1 MMLATHAGS
10 VGTCA
15 TLHASLSS
23 RRAHAIPSWRPK
35 RRSSRTSPVPLRVHA
50 LGDDDD
56 GWDTDWDTDRDS
68 YGESSRSDDTG
79 TGMGA
84 LDNPIFNDNFKK
96 AFMDAQE
103 RIADEQGPMKA
114 QIRAEVDA
122 IMKQVQNERT
132 VDALESALPLE
143 EEEEV
148 AQEVAQVQKELVEKE
163 IASTYADALDNPLF
177 TDNFKQAFIEAQ
189 ARLKEEQAPMR
200 EKIDEEVA
208 AIMRQVHAEREA
220 EARGETYTQTA
231 DDPLGALDAFAGA
244 MSGASQPGAD
254 TFDGR
259 PDANAN
265 ANANQS
271 FKSPPPRIESTQTES
286 LPLDA
291 DILGE
296 MLSASDA
303 QLGSL
308 RSALAPL
315 EKALR
320 SEIIQNRRIRIAI
333 DKAQRTA
340 RYAEADRIAAERR
353 AERDRLEREGK
364 GNW

>member
-1 MMLATHAGS
+1 M
-10 VGTCA
+10 
-15 TLHASLSS
+15 
-23 RRAHAIPSWRPK
+23 
-35 RRSSRTSPVPLRVHA
+35 PLRVHA
-50 LGDDDD
+50 LSDDD

-96 AFMDAQE
+96 AFMEAQE
-103 RIADEQGPMKA
+103 RIADDQAPMKA
-114 QIRAEVDA
+114 QIRAEVDE

-231 DDPLGALDAFAGA
+231 DDTLGALDAFAGA

-254 TFDGR
+254 IFDGR
-259 PDANAN
+259 PNAN

-320 SEIIQNRRIRIAI
+320 SEIMQNRRIRIAI

>member
-1 MMLATHAGS
+1 MMLATRVGP

-23 RRAHAIPSWRPK
+23 RRAHAIPSRRPT
-35 RRSSRTSPVPLRVHA
+35 RSSSRRSPVPLRVHA
-50 LGDDDD
+50 LSDDD

-96 AFMDAQE
+96 AFMEAQE
-103 RIADEQGPMKA
+103 RIADDQAPMKA
-114 QIRAEVDA
+114 QIRAEVDE

-231 DDPLGALDAFAGA
+231 DDTLGALDAFAGA

-254 TFDGR
+254 IFDGR
-259 PDANAN
+259 PNAN

>member
-1 MMLATHAGS
+1 
-10 VGTCA
+10 
-15 TLHASLSS
+15 
-23 RRAHAIPSWRPK
+23 
-35 RRSSRTSPVPLRVHA
+35 
-50 LGDDDD
+50 
-56 GWDTDWDTDRDS
+56 
-68 YGESSRSDDTG
+68 
-79 TGMGA
+79 
-84 LDNPIFNDNFKK
+84 
-96 AFMDAQE
+96 
-103 RIADEQGPMKA
+103 MKA
-114 QIRAEVDA
+114 QIRAEVDE

-220 EARGETYTQTA
+220 EARGETYTHTA

-254 TFDGR
+254 VQHGR
-259 PDANAN
+259 PNANAN

-353 AERDRLEREGK
+353 AERERLEREGK

>member
-23 RRAHAIPSWRPK
+23 RRAHAIPSRRPK
-35 RRSSRTSPVPLRVHA
+35 RRSSRRSPVPLRVHA
-50 LGDDDD
+50 LSDDD

-68 YGESSRSDDTG
+68 YGESQRSDD

-103 RIADEQGPMKA
+103 RIADDQAPMKA
-114 QIRAEVDA
+114 QIRAEVDE

-208 AIMRQVHAEREA
+208 AIMRQVHAERES

-254 TFDGR
+254 VQHGR
-259 PDANAN
+259 PNAN

-320 SEIIQNRRIRIAI
+320 SELVQNRRIRIAI
-333 DKAQRTA
+333 EKAQRTA

-364 GNW
+364 GKW

>member
-23 RRAHAIPSWRPK
+23 RRAHAIPSRRPK

-50 LGDDDD
+50 LSDDD
-56 GWDTDWDTDRDS
+56 GWDTAWDTDRDS

-114 QIRAEVDA
+114 QIRAEVDE

-148 AQEVAQVQKELVEKE
+148 AQEVAQVQKE
-163 IASTYADALDNPLF
+163 
-177 TDNFKQAFIEAQ
+177 
-189 ARLKEEQAPMR
+189 
-200 EKIDEEVA
+200 
-208 AIMRQVHAEREA
+208 
-220 EARGETYTQTA
+220 
-231 DDPLGALDAFAGA
+231 
-244 MSGASQPGAD
+244 
-254 TFDGR
+254 
-259 PDANAN
+259 
-265 ANANQS
+265 
-271 FKSPPPRIESTQTES
+271 
-286 LPLDA
+286 
-291 DILGE
+291 
-296 MLSASDA
+296 
-303 QLGSL
+303 
-308 RSALAPL
+308 
-315 EKALR
+315 
-320 SEIIQNRRIRIAI
+320 
-333 DKAQRTA
+333 
-340 RYAEADRIAAERR
+340 
-353 AERDRLEREGK
+353 
-364 GNW
+364 

>member
-1 MMLATHAGS
+1 M
-10 VGTCA
+10 
-15 TLHASLSS
+15 
-23 RRAHAIPSWRPK
+23 
-35 RRSSRTSPVPLRVHA
+35 PLRVHA
-50 LGDDDD
+50 LSDDD

-96 AFMDAQE
+96 AFLDAQE

-114 QIRAEVDA
+114 QIRAEVDE

-220 EARGETYTQTA
+220 EARGETYT
-231 DDPLGALDAFAGA
+231 
-244 MSGASQPGAD
+244 
-254 TFDGR
+254 
-259 PDANAN
+259 
-265 ANANQS
+265 
-271 FKSPPPRIESTQTES
+271 
-286 LPLDA
+286 
-291 DILGE
+291 
-296 MLSASDA
+296 
-303 QLGSL
+303 
-308 RSALAPL
+308 
-315 EKALR
+315 
-320 SEIIQNRRIRIAI
+320 
-333 DKAQRTA
+333 
-340 RYAEADRIAAERR
+340 
-353 AERDRLEREGK
+353 
-364 GNW
+364 

>member
-1 MMLATHAGS
+1 M
-10 VGTCA
+10 
-15 TLHASLSS
+15 
-23 RRAHAIPSWRPK
+23 
-35 RRSSRTSPVPLRVHA
+35 PLRVHA
-50 LGDDDD
+50 LSDDD

-96 AFMDAQE
+96 AFMEAQE
-103 RIADEQGPMKA
+103 RIADDQAPMKA
-114 QIRAEVDA
+114 QIRAEVDE

-231 DDPLGALDAFAGA
+231 DDTLGALDAFAGA

-254 TFDGR
+254 IFDGR
-259 PDANAN
+259 PNAN

-320 SEIIQNRRIRIAI
+320 SEIVQNRRIRIAI

>member
-1 MMLATHAGS
+1 MMHATRVGS

-23 RRAHAIPSWRPK
+23 RRAHVIPSRRPK
-35 RRSSRTSPVPLRVHA
+35 RRSSRRSPVPLRVHA
-50 LGDDDD
+50 LSDDD

-96 AFMDAQE
+96 AFMEAQE
-103 RIADEQGPMKA
+103 RIADDQAPMKA
-114 QIRAEVDA
+114 QIRAEVDE

-231 DDPLGALDAFAGA
+231 DDTLGALDAFAGA

-254 TFDGR
+254 IFDGR
-259 PDANAN
+259 PNAN

-320 SEIIQNRRIRIAI
+320 SEIVQNRRIRIAI

-353 AERDRLEREGK
+353 AERERLEREGK

>member
-1 MMLATHAGS
+1 MY
-10 VGTCA
+10 
-15 TLHASLSS
+15 
-23 RRAHAIPSWRPK
+23 K
-35 RRSSRTSPVPLRVHA
+35 R
-50 LGDDDD
+50 
-56 GWDTDWDTDRDS
+56 
-68 YGESSRSDDTG
+68 
-79 TGMGA
+79 
-84 LDNPIFNDNFKK
+84 
-96 AFMDAQE
+96 Q
-103 RIADEQGPMKA
+103 
-114 QIRAEVDA
+114 
-122 IMKQVQNERT
+122 
-132 VDALESALPLE
+132 
-143 EEEEV
+143 
-148 AQEVAQVQKELVEKE
+148 
-163 IASTYADALDNPLF
+163 TYADALDNPLF

-244 MSGASQPGAD
+244 MSGAIQPGAD

-333 DKAQRTA
+333 EKAQRTA

-353 AERDRLEREGK
+353 AERERLEREGK

>member
-1 MMLATHAGS
+1 M
-10 VGTCA
+10 
-15 TLHASLSS
+15 
-23 RRAHAIPSWRPK
+23 
-35 RRSSRTSPVPLRVHA
+35 
-50 LGDDDD
+50 
-56 GWDTDWDTDRDS
+56 
-68 YGESSRSDDTG
+68 
-79 TGMGA
+79 
-84 LDNPIFNDNFKK
+84 
-96 AFMDAQE
+96 
-103 RIADEQGPMKA
+103 
-114 QIRAEVDA
+114 
-122 IMKQVQNERT
+122 
-132 VDALESALPLE
+132 DALESALPLE

-244 MSGASQPGAD
+244 MSGAIQPGAD

-320 SEIIQNRRIRIAI
+320 SEIDTEPTDQDCNRKGSKDGEVRRGGSHRGGETRGTGSPRARG
-333 DKAQRTA
+333 QRQLVTHPI
-340 RYAEADRIAAERR
+340 YQEMIER
-353 AERDRLEREGK
+353 
-364 GNW
+364 